1 MVLWLTVMVCLPTRM
16 DVLCRQK
23 QQKIEDL
30 VRLRDDQEAVEQNME
45 VLQQRVVNLSAQ
57 SYSLVHR

>member
-1 MVLWLTVMVCLPTRM
+1 MVCLPTRM

-23 QQKIEDL
+23 QQQIEDL